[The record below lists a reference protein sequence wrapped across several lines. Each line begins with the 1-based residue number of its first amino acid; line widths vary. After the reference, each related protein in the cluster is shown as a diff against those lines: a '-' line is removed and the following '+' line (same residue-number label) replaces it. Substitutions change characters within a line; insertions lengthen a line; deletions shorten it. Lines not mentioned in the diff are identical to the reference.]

1 METSVRQ
8 ISASHGDWRI
18 NDTFRGYTLFK
29 HTKLL
34 AAAAAALILSPI
46 ACADDFQFSAG
57 GEYLFDSNDTE
68 FAFTGITGR
77 GTYYFSK
84 NIGLEAEATIG
95 TSGADNYDGS
105 GIDFDLDRQF
115 GGYLVGRLPAGKS
128 GELFGRVGFR
138 AGTISVTSDAFWF
151 PIDQEVDYN
160 GFSIGAG
167 YSHFFSNNVGIRGE
181 VTTSGASL
189 DNNFSPDGNLTS
201 LSLSLVYKFGG
212 KE

>member
-1 METSVRQ
+1 MPILS
-8 ISASHGDWRI
+8 WRI
-18 NDTFRGYTLFK
+18 QNIQGLPLFK
-29 HTKLL
+29 HVKLL
-34 AAAAAALILSPI
+34 ALLAATATLAPI
-46 ACADDFQFSAG
+46 ASADEFQFSAG

-68 FAFTGITGR
+68 FSFTGITAR
-77 GTYYFSK
+77 GTYYFNQ
-84 NIGLEAEATIG
+84 NIGVEAEAMSG
-95 TSGADNYDGS
+95 AGGADNYDNT
-105 GIDFDLDRQF
+105 GIDFELERQF
-115 GGYLVGRLPAGKS
+115 GGYLVGRMPAGKS

-138 AGTISVTSDAFWF
+138 AGTFAAKADTFYFVLDEEI
-151 PIDQEVDYN
+151 DYN

>member
-1 METSVRQ
+1 M
-8 ISASHGDWRI
+8 
-18 NDTFRGYTLFK
+18 FK

-34 AAAAAALILSPI
+34 AATAAALILSPI

-95 TSGADNYDGS
+95 TSGADNYEGS

-115 GGYLVGRLPAGKS
+115 GGYLVGRMPAGKS

>member
-1 METSVRQ
+1 MKVLTALV
-8 ISASHGDWRI
+8 SAIVFSQ
-18 NDTFRGYTLFK
+18 
-29 HTKLL
+29 
-34 AAAAAALILSPI
+34 I

-77 GTYYFSK
+77 GTYYFNR
-84 NIGLEAEATIG
+84 NIGIEGEAMIG
-95 TSGADNYDGS
+95 TSGADNYEYT
-105 GIDFDLDRQF
+105 GIDFDLDRQL
-115 GGYLVGRLPAGKS
+115 GAYIVGRVPVGKS
-128 GELFGRVGFR
+128 GELFARAGFR
-138 AGTISVTSDAFWF
+138 AGTLSISADSYWF
-151 PIDQEVDYN
+151 YIDEEVDYN

-167 YSHFFSNNVGIRGE
+167 YTHFLTKNFGIRGD

-201 LSLSLVYKFGG
+201 LSFSLVYKFGG

>member
-1 METSVRQ
+1 M
-8 ISASHGDWRI
+8 
-18 NDTFRGYTLFK
+18 FK

-46 ACADDFQFSAG
+46 ACAEDFQFSAG

-77 GTYYFSK
+77 GAYYFNK
-84 NIGLEAEATIG
+84 NIGVEAEATIG
-95 TSGADNYDGS
+95 TSGADNYDSS
-105 GIDFDLDRQF
+105 GIDFSLDRQF
-115 GGYLVGRLPAGKS
+115 GGYLVGRMPAGKS

-138 AGTISVTSDAFWF
+138 AGTIAIEADSFFFA
-151 PIDQEVDYN
+151 IDEEVDYN

-167 YSHFFSNNVGIRGE
+167 YSHFFTDNVGIRGE

-201 LSLSLVYKFGG
+201 LSLSLVFKFGG

>member
-1 METSVRQ
+1 MNKT
-8 ISASHGDWRI
+8 I
-18 NDTFRGYTLFK
+18 
-29 HTKLL
+29 KLL
-34 AAAAAALILSPI
+34 AALAAATAISQI
-46 ACADDFQFSAG
+46 ASADDFQFSVG

-77 GTYYFSK
+77 GTYYFNK
-84 NIGLEAEATIG
+84 NIGIEAEATFG
-95 TSGADNYDGS
+95 TSGADNFEGS

-115 GGYLVGRLPAGKS
+115 GGYLVGRMPAGKS

-138 AGTISVTSDAFWF
+138 AGTISVTSDSFWF
-151 PIDQEVDYN
+151 PVDEEVDYN

-167 YSHFFSNNVGIRGE
+167 YSHFFSKNVGIRGE

-201 LSLSLVYKFGG
+201 FAVSLVYKFGG

>member
-1 METSVRQ
+1 M
-8 ISASHGDWRI
+8 
-18 NDTFRGYTLFK
+18 FK
-29 HTKLL
+29 QLKLL
-34 AAAAAALILSPI
+34 AVLAATATLAPI
-46 ACADDFQFSAG
+46 ASADDFQFSLG

-68 FAFTGITGR
+68 FSFTGITGR
-77 GTYYFSK
+77 GTYYFNKS
-84 NIGLEAEATIG
+84 IGVEAEAMIG
-95 TSGADNYDGS
+95 TSGADNYGNS

-115 GGYLVGRLPAGKS
+115 GGYLVGRMPAGKS

-138 AGTISVTSDAFWF
+138 SGTFSATGDTFFFV
-151 PIDQEVDYN
+151 IDEEIDYN

-201 LSLSLVYKFGG
+201 FSLSLVYKFGG